1 MTSQTFDRVVRL
13 VARGEVV
20 VSEHGYDELAA
31 DGILIRDIL
40 AGVRQ
45 GKVIEGYPEYYRGP
59 CVLVLQRDQEGNPV
73 HVVWGIPSE
82 AVSPAVVVTAL
93 SRPCPVD
100 RRFLEEKAMTRR
112 RGTKFVHEGEYV
124 AAVEVEW
131 LESETGWSPY
141 LSWQDA
147 QRLDDVREA
156 LRRRDLKAAGQ
167 LARIY
172 QLTPVSL

>member
-1 MTSQTFDRVVRL
+1 
-13 VARGEVV
+13 
-20 VSEHGYDELAA
+20 
-31 DGILIRDIL
+31 
-40 AGVRQ
+40 
-45 GKVIEGYPEYYRGP
+45 
-59 CVLVLQRDQEGNPV
+59 
-73 HVVWGIPSE
+73 
-82 AVSPAVVVTAL
+82 
-93 SRPCPVD
+93 
-100 RRFLEEKAMTRR
+100 MTRR

-156 LRRRDLKAAGQ
+156 LRRQDLKAAGQ